1 MMTRRRRPKKEDRS
15 WSRWTSGRARILQGK
30 VLKGNVLVILTSS
43 SIADL
48 FFLARLLPPVVMK
61 YIQLLASACNS
72 ANDSKLAAILKVS
85 ADVGRAP
92 NATAPSS
99 TLYMDEFKALSFGNI
114 ESLRHALAQM
124 LNDQSWHP
132 FCVSYLQAKHAYLNL
147 GDHKKASQHIS
158 EAYMLFL
165 KLFETP
171 NETFWLKNTLQV
183 CV

>member
-1 MMTRRRRPKKEDRS
+1 MINFQFFYILIFYFFFHPPPLLKKNYYHPDTIASSYRMLDRLTNKQRRRDKMMTRRRRPKKEDRS
-15 WSRWTSGRARILQGK
+15 WSRWTCGPARILQGK

-99 TLYMDEFKALSFGNI
+99 TLYMDDRRGHNH
-114 ESLRHALAQM
+114 LRFDAGGLR
-124 LNDQSWHP
+124 
-132 FCVSYLQAKHAYLNL
+132 CRV
-147 GDHKKASQHIS
+147 G
-158 EAYMLFL
+158 L
-165 KLFETP
+165 KGP
-171 NETFWLKNTLQV
+171 
-183 CV
+183 